1 MAIVVNMPRLSDTM
15 EEGVV
20 AKWLKQVGD
29 KIEEGDILAEIETDK
44 ATMEFESFNEG
55 TLLHIGVQEGETSP
69 VDALLAII
77 GDEGE
82 DISGIL
88 NGASTEDTSQ
98 EVVQEETTVKS
109 NTSSIPDGVQIIS
122 MPRLSDTMEEGTVA
136 SWLKNI
142 GDKVEEGDI
151 LAEIETDKA
160 TMEFESFY
168 EGVLLHIGVQEGESA
183 KVDSLLTIIGPE
195 GTDVSSLITAHKE
208 GNISTDTIEAKKKT
222 STPETK
228 QIEEQTAVI
237 SQSNNTGG
245 RIFASPLAKK
255 IAKDKGINLVEVK
268 GSGENGRIV
277 KKDVENYTPDS
288 VAVETTP
295 SLTTQTVSP
304 LATYTPVGEE
314 SYEEVKNSQMRKVI
328 AKRLGE
334 SKFTAPHYYLTIE
347 LDMDNAISSRKTIN
361 ALPETKVSFNDMV
374 VKACAMAL
382 KKHPQVNTS
391 WNGDTTRY
399 NQHIHVGVAV
409 AVDDGLLVPVLKFT
423 DQMSLTQIGGNVRDL
438 AGKARNKKIAPNE
451 MEGSTFTISNLG
463 MFGIQEFTSIINQP
477 NSAILSVGAI
487 EQKPVVKD
495 GLIVVGNTM
504 KVTLACDHRTV
515 DGATGA
521 QFLQTVRAYIENPV
535 TMLA

>member
-20 AKWLKQVGD
+20 AKWLKKVGD

-69 VDALLAII
+69 VDVLLAII
-77 GDEGE
+77 GDKGE

-88 NGASTEDTSQ
+88 NSAPSEETPQ
-98 EVVQEETTVKS
+98 EVAQEETTTKT
-109 NTSSIPDGVQIIS
+109 TSLSIPDGVQIIS

-136 SWLKNI
+136 SWLKQV

-295 SLTTQTVSP
+295 NLTT
-304 LATYTPVGEE
+304 
-314 SYEEVKNSQMRKVI
+314 I
-328 AKRLGE
+328 
-334 SKFTAPHYYLTIE
+334 
-347 LDMDNAISSRKTIN
+347 
-361 ALPETKVSFNDMV
+361 
-374 VKACAMAL
+374 
-382 KKHPQVNTS
+382 
-391 WNGDTTRY
+391 TTTT
-399 NQHIHVGVAV
+399 HAWFGV
-409 AVDDGLLVPVLKFT
+409 
-423 DQMSLTQIGGNVRDL
+423 
-438 AGKARNKKIAPNE
+438 
-451 MEGSTFTISNLG
+451 
-463 MFGIQEFTSIINQP
+463 
-477 NSAILSVGAI
+477 
-487 EQKPVVKD
+487 
-495 GLIVVGNTM
+495 
-504 KVTLACDHRTV
+504 
-515 DGATGA
+515 
-521 QFLQTVRAYIENPV
+521 
-535 TMLA
+535 